1 MYREDDFPEENYR
14 EEDYWNENSWDDDF
28 REERYRDE
36 PYRDESYRDEPYR
49 DEPYRDEPYRG
60 ESYRD
65 EYHRDNAYGR
75 GDNSAGYR
83 SRREERK
90 RRQRRRSVF
99 HRLLFLVVLVVVLAA
114 AVYIGGSRLGLHLQV
129 PSWQSVEEDASSLT
143 QQFIDGVQELIG
155 GKSESSEDN
164 KAAGQEENNAAAQED
179 SNASVQ
185 GDSAAAQ
192 SGGDAAAEQ
201 SDAAAAAQTAAEDGS
216 DEALHQAL
224 TSGPYYFYR
233 QLNEDD
239 QEIYRLIYAGVTN
252 MEKEISCPTRDYE
265 YVYRIEDL
273 MLADHPEIFWYE
285 GRGNSLQ
292 YAYKLVLQP
301 EYTVDAVTK
310 AEREKKIAEETAEF
324 MSHVGPDETSYER
337 LATAFNFITNRV
349 SYQANSPDDQNLVS
363 AMIHHQSVCAGYA
376 KGVQYLLQQL
386 GIECL
391 YVWGSVDGRGDHAW
405 NIVNLDGVYYHSD
418 ATFGD
423 RSFTDGSTEDHGLPA
438 ALAQEYGYLCM
449 SDEKAL
455 RDRTISMDLPEGVSV
470 PVCSSEDQSYYR
482 RHGWYFETYSEAV
495 WDDMRQTLASGQTYW
510 RYQFGSKEAYESFL
524 EEIADNRFARM
535 ALEELGLS
543 SVRSYTSP
551 NDTLWIVAGWVP

>member
-1 MYREDDFPEENYR
+1 MYREDDFREENYR

-28 REERYRDE
+28 REERD
-36 PYRDESYRDEPYR
+36 
-49 DEPYRDEPYRG
+49 RDEPYRG
-60 ESYRD
+60 EHYRNEPYRGEPYRD

-75 GDNSAGYR
+75 EDHSGGYR
-83 SRREERK
+83 RRREERK

-99 HRLLFLVVLVVVLAA
+99 HRLLFLTVLAVILAA
-114 AVYIGGSRLGLHLQV
+114 AVYIGGSRFGLHLQI

-143 QQFIDGVQELIG
+143 QQLIG
-155 GKSESSEDN
+155 G
-164 KAAGQEENNAAAQED
+164 AQEEKDAVHQDDNNT
-179 SNASVQ
+179 SGQ
-185 GDSAAAQ
+185 GDGAAAQ
-192 SGGDAAAEQ
+192 SE
-201 SDAAAAAQTAAEDGS
+201 AAAAAQTAAEDGS

-224 TSGPYYFYR
+224 TSGPYYFYH

-301 EYTVDAVTK
+301 EYTVDADTK

-324 MSHVGPDETSYER
+324 MSHVGADETSYER

-363 AMIHHQSVCAGYA
+363 ALINHQSVCAGYA

-391 YVWGSVDGRGDHAW
+391 YVWGSVEGRGDHAW

-423 RSFTDGSTEDHGLPA
+423 RSFTDGSTEDHGLPE

-470 PVCSSEDQSYYR
+470 PVCGSEDQSYYR
-482 RHGWYFETYSEAV
+482 RHGWYFETYSEAI